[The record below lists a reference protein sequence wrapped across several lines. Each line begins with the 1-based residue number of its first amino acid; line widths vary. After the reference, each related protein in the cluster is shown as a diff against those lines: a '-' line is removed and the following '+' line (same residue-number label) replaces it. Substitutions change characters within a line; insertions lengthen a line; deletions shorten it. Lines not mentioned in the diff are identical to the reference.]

1 MRKIM
6 LIANDTTFIYKL
18 RKEIIELML
27 KKKFKLIIVAN
38 KKKIC

>member
-18 RKEIIELML
+18 RKEIIELVL
-27 KKKFKLIIVAN
+27 KKKI
-38 KKKIC
+38 

>member
-18 RKEIIELML
+18 RKETIELVL
-27 KKKFKLIIVAN
+27 KKNLN
-38 KKKIC
+38 

>member
-27 KKKFKLIIVAN
+27 KKNLN
-38 KKKIC
+38 